1 MANPV
6 DDQGQPEQARS
17 VEILVPVADAELV
30 RRVANAL
37 TNDDETARR
46 LREAL
51 EEGTLDKVA
60 LKFKEWMAAFP
71 DDNEPL

>member
-1 MANPV
+1 MANSTEDRGPS
-6 DDQGQPEQARS
+6 EQARQVGVS
-17 VEILVPVADAELV
+17 VPVADAELV

-51 EEGTLDKVA
+51 QEGMPDKVA

-71 DDNEPL
+71 DDDEPP